1 MGARR
6 HDDSVTTHTP
16 YVVLVPARHRAVVF
30 DLDGV
35 LTDTASVHES
45 AWRELFDAFLAGA
58 PGAAGTDRSPFTP
71 DDYRRYVDGRPRY
84 DGVATFLASRA
95 VDLPWGDPADAPDRE
110 TVCGLGNRK
119 DALFLARLRRDGA
132 ELIPGAERL
141 VRDLH
146 ARGVP
151 VAVVSASRNAHEVL
165 TAVGLRPLVPVL
177 VDGVVAADRG
187 LPGKPDAATFLEAV
201 RTIGVEPAGAVVV
214 EDAQAGVEAGRSG
227 GFGLVVGIDRT
238 GENDLHA
245 HGADVVVP
253 DLTRLGLEEASG
265 VRG

>member
-6 HDDSVTTHTP
+6 RGDDVTTHTP

-45 AWRELFDAFLAGA
+45 AWRELFDAFLTGA
-58 PGAAGTDRSPFTP
+58 DLPAGTDRSPFTP

-84 DGVATFLASRA
+84 DGVATFLASRS
-95 VDLPWGDPADAPDRE
+95 VDLPWGDPSDAPDRE

-119 DALFLARLRRDGA
+119 DAHFVQRLRRDAA
-132 ELIPGAERL
+132 ELIPGAESL

-146 ARGVP
+146 DAGVP
-151 VAVVSASRNAHEVL
+151 MAVVSASRNAHEVL

-177 VDGVVAADRG
+177 VDGVIAADRG
-187 LPGKPDAATFLEAV
+187 LPGKPDPATFLEAV
-201 RTIGVEPAGAVVV
+201 RALGVEAADAVVV
-214 EDAQAGVEAGRSG
+214 EDAQAGVEAGRAG
-227 GFGLVVGIDRT
+227 GFGLVVGVDRT
-238 GENDLHA
+238 GGDELRG

-253 DLTRLGLEEASG
+253 DLTRVGLVEAPSG
-265 VRG
+265 